1 LAASVSIAE
10 AQTRVESNQRS
21 WACEPTLKEVFILS
35 AVCYAF
41 YLLLLAVLGNYWQ
54 IFRAFGDNQP
64 YVSIAEGI
72 RHWNFKSI
80 KEWQFFGLPYVMVA
94 FSSLTHASYWTSIL
108 VLCVTWAIV
117 SIALSCRLWGGW
129 VAGVFAVCSRD
140 WMERAVIGGAE
151 PLFLALVFA
160 SFLAARRDK
169 WLLAACL
176 AAFSTVVRPMGIFAL
191 VAVGVVLLIRRE
203 YKRLAAACAIG
214 IAVGFLYILPLKLY
228 MGTALA
234 NVKAYGAADGSGGR
248 PITLPFY
255 ALLQNKMPL
264 LSTKLNVAR
273 AGCWI
278 ILLVLAIVAMLRTE
292 RFREYASK
300 HLVEAIFA
308 WLYIALLF
316 TYNSPWAR
324 IGFPR
329 YVIPVIPFMVLALLP
344 WMPKDRRLL
353 WAFGIVSAVL
363 SAAETYGFTSTLE
376 RLRHLV

>member
-10 AQTRVESNQRS
+10 PPTRVEGNQRS
-21 WACEPTLKEVFILS
+21 WAREPTLKEVFVLS

-41 YLLLLAVLGNYWQ
+41 YLLLLAVLGNYWDM
-54 IFRAFGDNQP
+54 FRAFGDNQP
-64 YVSIAEGI
+64 YVLIAEAI

-94 FSSLTHASYWTSIL
+94 FSFLTHASYWTSIL
-108 VLCVTWAIV
+108 ILCVTCAFV
-117 SIALSCRLWGGW
+117 SIALSNRLWGGW

-151 PLFLALVFA
+151 PLFLALVFG
-160 SFLAARRDK
+160 SFLAARRNK
-169 WLLAACL
+169 WLLAAFL

-203 YKRLAAACAIG
+203 YKRLAAASAIG
-214 IAVGFLYILPLKLY
+214 LAVGSLYVLPLKLY

-264 LSTKLNVAR
+264 LSTNLNVAR

-278 ILLVLAIVAMLRTE
+278 ILLILAILAMLRTE
-292 RFREYASK
+292 RFRQYARK
-300 HLVEAIFA
+300 HLVEAIFCG
-308 WLYIALLF
+308 LYITLLF

-324 IGFPR
+324 IAFPR

-344 WMPKDRRLL
+344 WVPKDRRLL
-353 WAFGIVSAVL
+353 WAFGLVSAVL
-363 SAAETYGFTSTLE
+363 SAAETYGFSSTLE